1 MREGRLAS
9 GSYAARVDVPTRD
22 DITAAARRIDA
33 LVRRTP
39 VVDLDGVTLKLE
51 MLQHAGSFK
60 PRGAFNT
67 VLAQPSAPER
77 LVAAS
82 GGNHGLAVAHVG
94 ATLGIRT
101 DVFVPEIAAPVKVAA
116 IRDRGAT
123 VHQGGADYAAA
134 LAASEALATQDGV
147 LAIHAYDAPHTLA
160 GQGTV
165 ARELSEQAP
174 DLDVVVVAVGGGGL
188 IGGIASWYAGTGTRV
203 IAVEP
208 ELCPAFHDAV
218 AAGEPVPAPVG
229 GIAADALGASQVGQL
244 GFAAAREAVS
254 VLVRDEDIAVARRTL
269 WRELRLAVE
278 PAGATAYAA
287 LLAGAVDLPG
297 QRVGVIVCGANT
309 DPSDLALLDSGPL
322 PAAP

>member
-1 MREGRLAS
+1 MN
-9 GSYAARVDVPTRD
+9 VPTRD
-22 DITAAARRIDA
+22 DITVAARRIDG
-33 LVRRTP
+33 LIRRTP

-67 VLAQPSAPER
+67 VIAQPSPPAR

-94 ATLGIRT
+94 ATLGIPT
-101 DVFVPEIAAPVKVAA
+101 DIFVPEIAAPVKVAA
-116 IRDRGAT
+116 IRARGAT

-134 LAASEALATQDGV
+134 LVASQSLAAEDGV
-147 LAIHAYDAPHTLA
+147 LAVHAYDAPLTLA

-165 ARELSEQAP
+165 ALELAEQAP
-174 DLDVVVVAVGGGGL
+174 DLDVVLVAVGGGGL
-188 IGGIASWYAGTGTRV
+188 IGGIAAWYAGTGTRV
-203 IAVEP
+203 VAVEP
-208 ELCPAFHDAV
+208 ELCPALHDAL
-218 AAGEPVPAPVG
+218 AAGEPVGAPVG
-229 GIAADALGASQVGQL
+229 GIAADALGASQVGLL
-244 GFAAAREAVS
+244 GFAAAWEAVS
-254 VLVRDEDIAVARRTL
+254 VLVSDEDIAAARRTL
-269 WRELRLAVE
+269 WRDLRLAVE

-287 LLAGAVDLPG
+287 QQAGVVDLRD

-309 DPSDLALLDSGPL
+309 DPSDLALLDSGAP

>member
-1 MREGRLAS
+1 MS
-9 GSYAARVDVPTRD
+9 VPTRD
-22 DITAAARRIDA
+22 DITAAARRIDG

-39 VVDLDGVTLKLE
+39 VVDHAGVTLKLE

-67 VLAQPSAPER
+67 VLAQPAPPAR

-94 ATLGIRT
+94 AALGIPT
-101 DVFVPEIAAPVKVAA
+101 DVFVPDIAAPVKVQA
-116 IRDRGAT
+116 IRERGAT

-134 LAASEALATQDGV
+134 LAASQALSAEPGI
-147 LAIHAYDAPHTLA
+147 LAIHAYDAPLTLA

-188 IGGIASWYAGTGTRV
+188 IGGISAWYAGTGTRV
-203 IAVEP
+203 VAVEP
-208 ELCPAFHDAV
+208 ELCPALHDAL
-218 AAGEPVPAPVG
+218 ATGEPVRSPVG
-229 GIAADALGASQVGQL
+229 GISADALGASQVGQL
-244 GFAAAREAVS
+244 GLAAARDAVS
-254 VLVRDEDIAVARRTL
+254 VLVTDDEIAAARRAL
-269 WRELRLAVE
+269 WRELRIVVE

-287 LLAGAVDLPG
+287 VQTGAVDVRG
-297 QRVGVIVCGANT
+297 QRVGVVVCGANT
-309 DPSDLALLDSGPL
+309 DPSDLVPHDSGPP